1 MNRLVIIG
9 NGFDL
14 AHGMKTSYND
24 FLLDYFDKCFKKAE
38 SSEQNIYSDKLI
50 EVKSNRTIK
59 VENSLTHIDDYLWFW
74 FAAFQISPQ
83 QNRLEIIKRGKVN
96 KKMSSEINSWG
107 YELTFKSDFFMT
119 LVTQFYYKNWVNIEN
134 HYYQSLINVFGLGM
148 NKEDNTMFVNKLNN
162 EFFEII
168 EAFQEFIKEQKSEY
182 YIDELKSIL
191 DLNID
196 ISELVSLTNEDKNEL
211 YRLASSS
218 LLNVKK
224 EGAFIKYVE
233 PKATMLLNFN
243 YTTTAEK
250 YISNDNI
257 NYIHKKNDKEIIFG
271 FGDEIDE
278 NYYKIEKEND
288 NSFFRFIKSFGYFSN
303 SNYHN
308 LIRFID
314 SNIFEVYIW
323 GHSCGLSDRTMLNTI
338 FEHENCKSIKIFYHE
353 FNGKN
358 NHTELTHEIS
368 RHFKDKA
375 QMRKKI
381 ISFEKSTPLP
391 QIKK

>member
-24 FLLDYFDKCFKKAE
+24 FLLYYFDKCFKEAE
-38 SSEQNIYSDKLI
+38 NSYQKIYTDKLI
-50 EVKSNRTIK
+50 EVKRNRSYA
-59 VENSLTHIDDYLWFW
+59 VNNYLTHIDDYLWFW
-74 FAAFQISPQ
+74 FAAYQVSPK
-83 QNRLEIIKRGKVN
+83 QNRLEIIQRENVN
-96 KKMSSEINSWG
+96 QKMSSEIDSWA
-107 YELTFKSDFFMT
+107 YELTFKSNFFMT
-119 LVTQFYYKNWVNIEN
+119 LVTQLYNKNWIDIEN
-134 HYYQSLINVFGLGM
+134 HYYESLIKVFSLGM
-148 NKEDNTMFVNKLNN
+148 NKEDNTVFVNNLNN

-168 EAFQEFIKEQKSEY
+168 EIFQEFIKEQKSEY
-182 YIDELKSIL
+182 YTDELKSIL
-191 DLNID
+191 DLYID
-196 ISELVSLTNEDKNEL
+196 ISELVSLTNEDKNEIN
-211 YRLASSS
+211 RLATSS
-218 LLNVKK
+218 LLTVKK
-224 EGAFIKYVE
+224 EGAFIKYVK

-243 YTTTAEK
+243 YTSTAEK

-257 NYIHKKNDKEIIFG
+257 NYIHKKNEKEIIFG

-288 NSFFRFIKSFGYFSN
+288 NSYFRFIKSFGYFSN

-314 SNIFEVYIW
+314 SNIFEVFIW

-353 FNGKN
+353 FNGRN

-381 ISFEKSTPLP
+381 LSFEKSTPLP